1 MKGRKMRT
9 AYLVVLVALMT
20 LAGCGG
26 GNDGFKE
33 HPSGLQYRFFEM
45 NPEGDTPEVGDIMVI
60 SFKMT
65 TINGDLVDESA
76 FYRLQLSNPVY
87 QGDFHTGLAIMQVD
101 DSVCFKLDAFDFYEK
116 SRKRDLP
123 PQFQQGD
130 PVLVYV
136 KLKNIL
142 NIDDLET
149 ERLAYYHS
157 DRDMEMELLEDYL
170 ELTNTTVAPTESG
183 LYFIEKKTGTGKKA
197 VAGSRISAHYTGKTI
212 DGKGFDSSLN
222 RGNPLVFVLGQGQVI
237 KGWDEGFALMSEGGE
252 ARLII
257 PSDLAYGK
265 EGFKDVILPYST
277 LVFDVQLIRV
287 D

>member
-1 MKGRKMRT
+1 MKQMIFL
-9 AYLVVLVALMT
+9 AAMALVMILS
-20 LAGCGG
+20 GCKGG
-26 GNDGFKE
+26 KNGFKQ

-45 NPEGDTPEVGDIMVI
+45 SPQGETPSVGDILVI
-60 SFKMT
+60 SLKMAT
-65 TINGDLVDESA
+65 TSGEVIDESS

-87 QGDFHTGLAIMQVD
+87 KGDFHTGLALLQVG
-101 DSVCFKLDAFDFYEK
+101 DSACFKLDAFDFFEK

-123 PQFQQGD
+123 AQFQQGD

-136 KLKNIL
+136 RLKNIL
-142 NIDDLET
+142 SINDLET

-157 DRDMEMELLEDYL
+157 DRDQEMNLLQEYL
-170 ELTNTTVAPTESG
+170 ELTNTRVTPTESG
-183 LYFIEKKTGTGKKA
+183 LYYIEKKKGTGKRA
-197 VAGSRISAHYTGKTI
+197 VQGSRLAVHYTGKTI
-212 DGKGFDSSLN
+212 DGKVFDSSLN

-237 KGWDEGFALMSEGGE
+237 KGWDEGFALMSEGTQ

-265 EGFKDVILPYST
+265 EGYRDIILPYST
-277 LVFDVQLIRV
+277 LVFDVEVIRV